1 MCDRFG
7 CQTKIKTNVVKVS
20 QGGSW
25 TQASIRRRKDM
36 SKSKSDVLASSL
48 PVSVKVETNSIT
60 AGRIQVSPP
69 PNIVPI
75 QTALT
80 N

>member
-1 MCDRFG
+1 
-7 CQTKIKTNVVKVS
+7 
-20 QGGSW
+20 
-25 TQASIRRRKDM
+25 M
-36 SKSKSDVLASSL
+36 SKHKSDVLASSL
-48 PVSVKVETNSIT
+48 PVSVKVEANLIT

-69 PNIVPI
+69 PNIVTI